1 MAAHWLV
8 FVLANGWAKSAH
20 KLKMT
25 LLLFLPY
32 IFLCLGR
39 IRVHGTGTCYFVQ
52 RTHKTVLNS
61 SATQT
66 TYAIKSLL
74 SYYENCFKE
83 RNNYIFHCAVVIV
96 QSVQTNNNCRINS
109 KDVRAILSFQKPRIF
124 VLPKLSCRTL
134 LLYIGHWHSRHI
146 LDHEL
151 YRVVSH
157 TISHS
162 FRTTFHYES
171 PYSPLHC
178 STENMQDPI
187 FTHVLLVFARL
198 FFYKKRLSNH
208 RHSNKNWANNTYYQ
222 NTHKYLT
229 TYLTDLPRDFLIDG
243 WCIGIF
249 FFETF

>member
-178 STENMQDPI
+178 SSGNMQDPI
-187 FTHVLLVFARL
+187 FTHVLLIFARPYSHLCTAHLRRCTTL
-198 FFYKKRLSNH
+198 FSTMYCSSKNMHRLKWMLSPFYKEYMNIWIYL
-208 RHSNKNWANNTYYQ
+208 Q
-222 NTHKYLT
+222 NPT
-229 TYLTDLPRDFLIDG
+229 
-243 WCIGIF
+243 
-249 FFETF
+249 

>member
-52 RTHKTVLNS
+52 RTHKTVLTS

-109 KDVRAILSFQKPRIF
+109 KDVRAILPFQKPRIF

-134 LLYIGHWHSRHI
+134 LLYIGIVDTSWIMSYIEWFHIQFPTLFGQNFTRNHHAHSCTAHPRI
-146 LDHEL
+146 CKTL
-151 YRVVSH
+151 
-157 TISHS
+157 
-162 FRTTFHYES
+162 FS
-171 PYSPLHC
+171 PMYC
-178 STENMQDPI
+178 SSLQDPI
-187 FTHVLLVFARL
+187 LIL
-198 FFYKKRLSNH
+198 
-208 RHSNKNWANNTYYQ
+208 Q
-222 NTHKYLT
+222 N
-229 TYLTDLPRDFLIDG
+229 I
-243 WCIGIF
+243 
-249 FFETF
+249 